1 MNNELFLAYKCAT
14 DNFNCDCPQCDND
27 YFEIDYKSGHGHFKI
42 LRFNL
47 ICKFTLTDF
56 KKVISMLKD
65 DNAGPEKAENLH
77 TLFVN
82 IAKELNDNKDVFN
95 YDKKILSGISEAFN
109 RINKLNEILMNAF
122 SVAALD
128 IEQPIKMTKTTAYKM
143 IKRDQLSIDY
153 NAKAFNK
160 FGFTWIVSSDTKIK
174 GLKHIIVPCCGLPCA
189 SFNGSFKEAIEI
201 VDIELKTR
209 VEKALKNKTFPDFIN
224 LLKINGIEKIPA

>member
-27 YFEIDYKSGHGHFKI
+27 YFEIDYKSGHGYFKI

-65 DNAGPEKAENLH
+65 DNSGPEKAENLH
-77 TLFVN
+77 NLFVN
-82 IAKELNDNKDVFN
+82 IAKELNDNKNVFS
-95 YDKKILSGISEAFN
+95 YDKKILFEISEAFN

-122 SVAALD
+122 SVASLD

-160 FGFTWIVSSDTKIK
+160 FGLTWIVSADAKIK

-189 SFNGSFKEAIEI
+189 SLME
-201 VDIELKTR
+201 VLKR
-209 VEKALKNKTFPDFIN
+209 QLKLSI
-224 LLKINGIEKIPA
+224 LSLKRE

>member
-1 MNNELFLAYKCAT
+1 M
-14 DNFNCDCPQCDND
+14 
-27 YFEIDYKSGHGHFKI
+27 
-42 LRFNL
+42 
-47 ICKFTLTDF
+47 
-56 KKVISMLKD
+56 
-65 DNAGPEKAENLH
+65 
-77 TLFVN
+77 
-82 IAKELNDNKDVFN
+82 NDNKDVFN

-174 GLKHIIVPCCGLPCA
+174 GLKHIIVPCCGLACA
-189 SFNGSFKEAIEI
+189 TFDGGFNQAIEI
-201 VDIELKTR
+201 VDLELKTR
-209 VEKALKNKTFPDFIN
+209 VEKILENKTFPDFIN
-224 LLKINGIEKIPA
+224 LLKVNGIDKVPA

>member
-1 MNNELFLAYKCAT
+1 
-14 DNFNCDCPQCDND
+14 
-27 YFEIDYKSGHGHFKI
+27 
-42 LRFNL
+42 
-47 ICKFTLTDF
+47 
-56 KKVISMLKD
+56 
-65 DNAGPEKAENLH
+65 
-77 TLFVN
+77 
-82 IAKELNDNKDVFN
+82 
-95 YDKKILSGISEAFN
+95 
-109 RINKLNEILMNAF
+109 MNAF

-160 FGFTWIVSSDTKIK
+160 FGLTWIVSADAKIK